1 MNPSNSPD
9 ARPTRAELA
18 AQLSGELIQ
27 LRDALVTLSIN
38 LKDWQFEMDL
48 NGKTASQ
55 KIVSEVLDKCR
66 LQRPIEVNP
75 SVIARTPV
83 SKGQL

>member
-1 MNPSNSPD
+1 MNPSDTPD

-18 AQLSGELIQ
+18 AQLCGELIR
-27 LRDALVTLSIN
+27 LRDALVSLSIN

-55 KIVSEVLDKCR
+55 KIVSEVLNKCR
-66 LQRPIEVNP
+66 LQRPNEVNP
-75 SVIARTPV
+75 GEISRTPV
-83 SKGQL
+83 SKGQP